1 MYYKEKTITYLNGK
15 WIKAS
20 EAKTDLYSQTMH
32 YGCGAFEGIRSYDT
46 ADGVRIFKAEEH
58 YKRLFYSAKKMHLN
72 FDYTIEQLVKL
83 TYDLLEKNALK
94 DAYIRPLLYVNAR
107 MDLTP
112 SANSNLFL
120 CAWEWENLFN
130 NKVLDIMTSS
140 FRRPDPKSCVVDA
153 KVTGHYTNSILA
165 TTEAKSNGFDEAL
178 LLDANNNVAEG
189 PGANFFYQKDN
200 VLYTCPLGNILPGIT
215 RATVF
220 EIAKELG
227 FKMVEKY
234 FTIAD
239 VKGADGAFFTGTA
252 AEITGIKSLDRVDF
266 KLDWED
272 TLGYDLSRMYQRKV
286 AHNEYQEF
294 ALV

>member
-1 MYYKEKTITYLNGK
+1 MYYKENTVTYLNEE

-32 YGCGAFEGIRSYDT
+32 YGYGVFEGIRSYNT

-58 YKRLFYSAKKMHLN
+58 YQRLIYSAKKMHLH
-72 FDYTIEQLVKL
+72 FDYTVEQLVKL
-83 TYDLLEKNALK
+83 TYDLLERNKLK
-94 DAYIRPLLYVNAR
+94 DAYIRPLVYVNAR

-112 SANSNLFL
+112 SDNSNLFL
-120 CAWEWENLFN
+120 CAWEWENLFSN
-130 NKVLDIMTSS
+130 RVLDIMTSS

-165 TTEAKSNGFDEAL
+165 TTEAKSKGFDEAL
-178 LLDANNNVAEG
+178 LLDADDNVAEG
-189 PGANFFYQKDN
+189 PGANFFYQKDD
-200 VLYTCPLGNILPGIT
+200 VLFTCPLGNILPGIT

-220 EIAKELG
+220 EIAKDLEI
-227 FKMVEKY
+227 KVVEKH

-239 VKGADGAFFTGTA
+239 VKSADGAFFTGTA
-252 AEITGIKSLDRVDF
+252 AEVTGIKSLDKVNF

-272 TLGYDLSRMYQRKV
+272 TIGYDLSRMYQRKV
-286 AHNEYQEF
+286 AHNQYQEF